1 MLWSNVSN
9 AFERSE
15 NIFHGISPKSKPVII
30 LSIVCNTANSIE
42 WFGLKPYWCLYIKL
56 CSKK

>member
-9 AFERSE
+9 AFERS
-15 NIFHGISPKSKPVII
+15 NIFNGISPKSKSVII
-30 LSIVCNTANSIE
+30 LSIVCSAANFVE
-42 WFGLKPYWCLYIKL
+42 WFGLMPFWCLYMKL